1 MIGSLRGQIVDVSS
15 EMVLLEVGGV
25 GYECLASL
33 GTLAELS
40 VKRGQT
46 LFILTYTHVR
56 EDALQLFAFIDKAEK
71 NLFLSL
77 LKVNGI
83 GPKMA
88 LNILSGD
95 RVERILAMIDQ
106 GDVKALS
113 KFPKVGKKT
122 AEQMVLTLKGKL
134 VLDSSAAPVA
144 GISGAA
150 SVHKE
155 LSSAL
160 VNLGF
165 RLQDVEKV
173 VSEFPQDLDLQE
185 GIRRGLSALTSI

>member
-1 MIGSLRGQIVDVSS
+1 MIGSLRGEIQDVSA
-15 EMVLLEVGGV
+15 EHVLIEVGGV

-46 LFILTYTHVR
+46 LFLLTYTHVR
-56 EDALQLFAFIDKAEK
+56 EDALQLFAFTDRAEK

-95 RVERILAMIDQ
+95 RVERILNLIDQ
-106 GDVKALS
+106 GDAKALS

-134 VLDSSAAPVA
+134 VLIETSLAPVPP
-144 GISGAA
+144 GRN
-150 SVHKE
+150 KE
-155 LSSAL
+155 LTSAL

-165 RLQDVEKV
+165 RLSDVEKV
-173 VSEFPQDLDLQE
+173 VEDLPKELDLQE
-185 GIRRGLSALTSI
+185 GIRQGLAALTTM

>member
-1 MIGSLRGQIVDVSS
+1 MIGSIKGIVQDVTS
-15 EMVLLEVGGV
+15 EHAIIDVGGV
-25 GYECLASL
+25 GYEITASL

-40 VKRGQT
+40 VKRGQPI
-46 LFILTYTHVR
+46 FILTYTHVR
-56 EDALQLFAFIDKAEK
+56 EDMLQLFGFSERIEK
-71 NLFLSL
+71 NLFTSL

-88 LNILSGD
+88 INILSGE
-95 RVERILAMIDQ
+95 RVERILQMIDQ

-134 VLDSSAAPVA
+134 VLSESATPIP
-144 GISGAA
+144 G
-150 SVHKE
+150 KE
-155 LSSAL
+155 HERELTSAL

-165 RLQDVEKV
+165 RINDVERV
-173 VSEFPQDLDLQE
+173 VSDMPAELDLQE
-185 GIRRGLSALTSI
+185 GIRRGLAALTTM

>member
-1 MIGSLRGQIVDVSS
+1 MIGSLRGTVQDVNA
-15 EMVLLEVGGV
+15 ETAVIEVGGV
-25 GYECLASL
+25 GYEILAPL

-46 LFILTYTHVR
+46 VFILTYTHVR
-56 EDALQLFAFIDKAEK
+56 EDALQLFGFSERAEK

-77 LKVNGI
+77 LKVNGV

-88 LNILSGD
+88 LNILSGE
-95 RVERILAMIDQ
+95 RVERILSMIDQ

-134 VLDSSAAPVA
+134 VMDPASAAVVPA
-144 GISGAA
+144 G
-150 SVHKE
+150 VQRE
-155 LSSAL
+155 LTSAL

-165 RLQDVEKV
+165 RLNDVEKV
-173 VSEFPQDLDLQE
+173 VSDMPKDLDLQE
-185 GIRRGLSALTSI
+185 GIRRGLSALTSM

>member
-1 MIGSLRGQIVDVSS
+1 MIGSLRGQVQDITAENVVI
-15 EMVLLEVGGV
+15 EVGGV

-33 GTLAELS
+33 GTLAEFS

-46 LFILTYTHVR
+46 VFVLTYLHVR
-56 EDALQLFAFIDKAEK
+56 EDALQLFAFTERAEK

-95 RVERILAMIDQ
+95 RVERIQHMIDQ

-134 VLDSSAAPVA
+134 VLEAGGPAPAVP
-144 GISGAA
+144 GMQR
-150 SVHKE
+150 E
-155 LSSAL
+155 LTSAL

-165 RLQDVEKV
+165 RLNDVEKV
-173 VSEFPQDLDLQE
+173 VSDLPKDLDLQE
-185 GIRRGLSALTSI
+185 GIRQGLAALTTM

>member
-1 MIGSLRGQIVDVSS
+1 MIGSLRGTVQEVTS
-15 EMVLLEVGGV
+15 ESALIEVGGV
-25 GYECLASL
+25 GYEISASL

-40 VKRGQT
+40 VKRGQGVF
-46 LFILTYTHVR
+46 LSIYTHVR
-56 EDALQLFAFIDKAEK
+56 EDAFQLFGFLDRQEK
-71 NLFLSL
+71 NFFISL

-88 LNILSGD
+88 MNILSGE
-95 RVERILAMIDQ
+95 RVERILQMIEQ

-134 VLDSSAAPVA
+134 VLEESTSTAMGLTSARGPR
-144 GISGAA
+144 
-150 SVHKE
+150 KE
-155 LSSAL
+155 LTSAL

-165 RLQDVEKV
+165 RLTEVEKV
-173 VSEFPQDLDLQE
+173 VEDLPPDLDLQE
-185 GIRRGLSALTSI
+185 GLRRGLAALTSM